1 MVVVGSPGVGKTS
14 FLRRFVDDAFDEDQN
29 PTQGLEPELKI
40 VEHNGKQ
47 IKLLMWTFS
56 ADTPSL
62 IKQW

>member
-1 MVVVGSPGVGKTS
+1 MVVVGNSGVGKTS
-14 FLRRFVDDAFDEDQN
+14 FLRRFVDNAFDEDQN
-29 PTQGLEPELKI
+29 PTQGLEPEKKI

-47 IKLLMWTFS
+47 LKLLMWSFS